1 MRDARWGMGPG
12 VSAVFWEQ
20 QAWYIISKSAEF
32 RITSGTQWA
41 DRARVASPMRMH
53 TSTMGLSIKDRDVA
67 MEFHGTVCLFPGA
80 PVHIT
85 CLCLKWGPAWFEVS
99 IERERERER
108 FIHIYIYIL
117 FLFFGSFRNC
127 LLVIKLP
134 YTWMCI
140 CKFVF
145 SYVCIHVLSI
155 IAL

>member
-99 IERERERER
+99 IERERER
-108 FIHIYIYIL
+108 FIHIYIYCFY
-117 FLFFGSFRNC
+117 FLEALEIVCWSLNYLTHGCAYANLCFH
-127 LLVIKLP
+127 
-134 YTWMCI
+134 T
-140 CKFVF
+140 FVF
-145 SYVCIHVLSI
+145 MFYQL
-155 IAL
+155 